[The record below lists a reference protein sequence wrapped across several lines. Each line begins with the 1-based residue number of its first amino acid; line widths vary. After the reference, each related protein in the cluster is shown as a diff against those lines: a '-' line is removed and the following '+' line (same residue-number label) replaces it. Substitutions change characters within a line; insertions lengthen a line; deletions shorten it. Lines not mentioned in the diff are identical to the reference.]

1 MKMLRWYQIKAPSE
15 KALGG
20 VFKSLRG
27 KRVMVRKRDGNLIV
41 CASIRNQVLVSRVC
55 QDSGVELQILRKAP
69 EGLHVPRQEVYK
81 AACGEEFYDP
91 VLYGSHRRRCP
102 KCKELSGGKVVAKL
116 EPGQEFNL
124 DGVIASLEPIRE
136 QLVERFETL
145 DNLINNLKAYRDAK
159 DKISELTTEVDK
171 RIAAVK
177 LLIAER
183 KLPK

>member
-1 MKMLRWYQIKAPSE
+1 MTMLKWYQITARSE
-15 KALGG
+15 KALGS
-20 VFKSLRG
+20 VFKFLRE

-41 CASIRNQVLVSRVC
+41 CASLRNQVLVSRVC
-55 QDSGVELQILRKAP
+55 QDSGAALEILRKAP
-69 EGLHVPRQEVYK
+69 EGIRTPRQEVYK
-81 AACGEEFYDP
+81 APCGEEFYDP
-91 VLYGSHRRRCP
+91 MLYAIHFRKCP

-116 EPGQEFNL
+116 EPGQDFNL

>member
-1 MKMLRWYQIKAPSE
+1 MTMLKWYQITAHSE
-15 KALGG
+15 KKLDG
-20 VFKSLRG
+20 VFKSLRE
-27 KRVMVRKRDGNLIV
+27 KRVMVRRRDGNLFV
-41 CASIRNQVLVSRVC
+41 CASPNHQVLLSSLC
-55 QDSGVELQILRKAP
+55 KNSGAALEILRKAP
-69 EGLHVPRQEVYK
+69 EGLNAPKQEVYK
-81 AACGEEFYDP
+81 APCGEEFYDP
-91 VLYGSHRRRCP
+91 MLYGPHHRRCP

-116 EPGQEFNL
+116 EPGQDFNL

-159 DKISELTTEVDK
+159 DKISELTTEADK